1 MAFSLLELET
11 IVADRAS
18 VADGSSYTAGLLARG
33 PAKCAQK
40 FGEEAV
46 ETVIAALS
54 TDKQELTKEA
64 ADALYHLLV
73 LLRACGL
80 PLADVMAELEKRTAR
95 SGLEEKAAR
104 DPSAP

>member
-1 MAFSLLELET
+1 MAFSLTELET
-11 IVADRAS
+11 IVADRGSAT
-18 VADGSSYTAGLLARG
+18 DGSSYTASLLARG

-54 TDKQELTKEA
+54 ADRQELTKEA

-73 LLRACGL
+73 LLRACEL
-80 PLADVMAELEKRTAR
+80 PLSAVMAELEQRTSR
-95 SGLEEKAAR
+95 SGLEEKASR
-104 DPSAP
+104 KSTAP